1 MISNSSAL
9 AHNFPVKT
17 KKEQR
22 TSTQRVLSLS
32 IKEGKWVSVVYDS
45 HKENRD
51 TSFWCYIRDIDPERK
66 VLYCDMYNDFKGID
80 TLEARP
86 LHFERIKSAIL
97 LNFTTGGVNKKLI
110 KKINANLSSFA
121 WLEYENFD
129 NNILAYLELC
139 CQMDADPCI
148 KDTALVDGV
157 DSALLEEKGVYRL
170 NDLQMKQMG
179 QCVRRNELEEWNSRY
194 NELALSRLS
203 IDIQNKKYVV
213 AYFPLAFSPKER
225 TIKKVGGIRLNPSFL
240 IEGKKHSLSTY
251 TEMSASEF
259 LSLLEENF
267 LEASSILREALK
279 KGELIDTLPNFF
291 CLSREY
297 QIDFETLFEKIER
310 RWAKGELEAPMRA
323 FFGNTSYADNGK
335 RKPGIVLFDTHVNA
349 DQAFAIYSALKNKV
363 TYVQG
368 PPGTGKTCTIFNV
381 ILSCFF
387 DSKTVLVSTN
397 NNRPLDGIAA
407 KLRFYDEGGEI
418 AFPYLRLGNR
428 QVNQEALLT
437 LKRHFETPYSTSMS
451 LEELEKLRK
460 KVLEKNAQAVTNLT
474 LFMQRKSLLDNLSFL
489 EKVSSLDAKKRIIAK
504 EKEGIK
510 AKLIA
515 LPEVKEEEIIASFVS
530 LSSDAD
536 ALSYLKESSAR
547 YLSRL
552 SSPKFDKLREIV
564 LKESGERQVGLL
576 NTYLRNDENLA
587 LLTTAFPV
595 IFTTN
600 ISSEKLGSM
609 DFLFDLVIMDEAG
622 QADVARSLLP
632 ISRGKALLLVGDED
646 QLLPVVEIDPSVND
660 SIRKK
665 LEVNQTYDYLNNS
678 ILSTMKEADKVSNR
692 VLLRSHYRCGK
703 KIIGFNN
710 SYFYAKQLRIS
721 PSLEEGEIA
730 FCPSYNRV
738 KSPLRNQNF
747 QEAANVVAYVEKYG
761 EKDLAIITPFVNQA
775 SLINSLLAKKG
786 ITGVKAA
793 TIHSVQGDEKGTV
806 LISAGIS
813 SSSSKRTVEWLNDH
827 GEIANVAVSRAKK
840 KLVVFG
846 DEESLKRMSTGDGVW
861 NALFS
866 YCSSKG
872 EVDVIPPSYEN
883 GEIGK
888 SNGSLSEDEFYK
900 TIAHIVS
907 VRGMVSVTRNVP
919 VKEVLGEEYQNDE
932 REFDSVIYKKA
943 PLAEKKPI
951 CAFEFDGGEH
961 YRDVKRI
968 KADAKKAKDCKSKG
982 FPLIRIPNSYCKD
995 YEFLK
1000 KLIEDYSKDSSSGAE
1015 QLTLF

>member
-1 MISNSSAL
+1 MK
-9 AHNFPVKT
+9 PR
-17 KKEQR
+17 KEQK

-51 TSFWCYIRDIDPERK
+51 TSFWCYIRDIDPEK
-66 VLYCDMYNDFKGID
+66 KILFCDLYNDFKGTD
-80 TLEARP
+80 TLEAKP
-86 LHFERIKSAIL
+86 LQFERIKSAIL

-110 KKINANLSSFA
+110 KKINADLPSFS

-129 NNILAYLELC
+129 NNILRYLEAC
-139 CQMDADPCI
+139 CQMDADPCV

-157 DSALLEEKGVYRL
+157 DSERLEEKGVYRL
-170 NDLQMKQMG
+170 NDSQMKQMG
-179 QCVRRNELEEWNSRY
+179 QCVRKNELEEWNSRY

-203 IDIQNKKYVV
+203 IDIQNKKYIV
-213 AYFPLAFSPKER
+213 AYEPLAFSPKEK

-251 TEMSASEF
+251 TEMSATEF
-259 LSLLEENF
+259 LALLNESF
-267 LEASSILREALK
+267 LEASAIIRETLHK
-279 KGELIDTLPNFF
+279 NELLDTRPNFF

-310 RWAKGELEAPMRA
+310 KWAKGELEAPLRA

-381 ILSCFF
+381 ILSCFY
-387 DSKTVLVSTN
+387 DGKTVLVSTN

-407 KLRFYDEGGEI
+407 KLHFSQGGEEI
-418 AFPYLRLGNR
+418 VFPYLRLGNR
-428 QVNQEALLT
+428 QVNQEAIET
-437 LKRHFETPYSTSMS
+437 LKKHFTSDYSSS
-451 LEELEKLRK
+451 LKAEELDALRK
-460 KVLEKNAQAVTNLT
+460 KVLEKNSQAVSNLT

-489 EKVSSLDAKKRIIAK
+489 DKASSLDAKKRIIAK
-504 EKEGIK
+504 EKENIK
-510 AKLIA
+510 TKLSA
-515 LPEVKEEEIIASFVS
+515 LPEIKEEEIIASFVS
-530 LSSDAD
+530 LSSDED
-536 ALSYLKESSAR
+536 ALTYLKEASKR

-552 SSPKFDKLREIV
+552 SSPKFDRLREIV
-564 LKESGERQVGLL
+564 LKEPFDKQVGLL
-576 NTYLRNDENLA
+576 NSYLRNDENLA
-587 LLTTAFPV
+587 LLTSAFPV
-595 IFTTN
+595 LFTTN
-600 ISSEKLGSM
+600 LSSEKLGTM

-632 ISRGKALLLVGDED
+632 IARGKSLLLVGDED

-660 SIRKK
+660 SVRKRF
-665 LEVNQTYDYLNNS
+665 EVAETYDYISNS

-710 SYFYAKQLRIS
+710 GYFYGKQLRIS
-721 PSLEEGEIA
+721 PSLEEGEIL
-730 FCPSYNRV
+730 FCPSNNRV
-738 KSPLRNQNF
+738 KAPLRNQNF
-747 QEAANVVAYVEKYG
+747 QEAANVVSYVQKYG

-775 SLINSLLAKKG
+775 SLINALLARKG
-786 ITGVKAA
+786 IEGVKAS

-813 SSSSKRTVEWLNDH
+813 SSSSKKTVDWLNDH

-840 KLVVFG
+840 KLIVFG
-846 DEESLKRMSTGDGVW
+846 DEATLKRMSTGDSVW
-861 NALFS
+861 NSLFS

-872 EVDVIPPSYEN
+872 EVDVIPPSYES

-907 VRGMVSVTRNVP
+907 VRGHVSVTRNVP
-919 VKEVLGEEYQNDE
+919 VKEVLGEEYSLDE
-932 REFDSVIYKKA
+932 REFDSVIYTKT
-943 PLAEKKPI
+943 PLSAKKPVF
-951 CAFEFDGGEH
+951 AFEFDGGEH
-961 YRDVKRI
+961 YRDIGRI
-968 KADAKKAKDCKSKG
+968 KADAKKAKDCKNKG
-982 FPLIRIPNSYCKD
+982 FRLIRIPNSYCKD

-1000 KLIEDYSKDSSSGAE
+1000 KLIEDYSKDASSGAE